1 LTSTR
6 GARKPLTRQ
15 DGVWNMGWSDGLEI
29 LRTLSADDRRQL
41 EAAARRVSVP
51 SGTTVFAPGASAEH
65 MMLVL
70 SGSVRVQHVSESGR
84 QIVLYRVQAAETCIM
99 TTSCLMTH
107 DAYSAEGVTETEVE
121 AVMVPRRTFDALLG
135 TAPAFR
141 ALVFDSYAKRLTDL
155 FLVIEDVAFQRM
167 DIRLAQKLLAL
178 EANGRVEITHQ
189 QLAVELGSAR
199 EVVSRLLQ
207 DFRRRGLVSGAR
219 GEIVLADRVGL
230 ERLAEHG

>member
-1 LTSTR
+1 
-6 GARKPLTRQ
+6 
-15 DGVWNMGWSDGLEI
+15 MGWSDDLDV
-29 LRTLSADDRRQL
+29 LRGLSAEDRRKL
-41 EAAARRVSVP
+41 EAAARRVCVP
-51 SGTTVFAPGASAEH
+51 PGTVVFSPGAPAEH

-99 TTSCLMTH
+99 TTSCLMTQ

-121 AVMVPRRTFDALLG
+121 AVMVPRRAFDALLG

-141 ALVFDSYAKRLTDL
+141 ALVFDSYARRLTDL
-155 FLVIEDVAFQRM
+155 FLVIEDVAFQRL

-178 EANGRVEITHQ
+178 EDGAGRVAITHQ
-189 QLAVELGSAR
+189 QLAVELGTAR

-207 DFRRRGLVSGAR
+207 DLRRRGLVAGGR
-219 GEIVLADRVGL
+219 GEIALADRAGL
-230 ERLAEHG
+230 ERLAAQG